1 MKERLKNN
9 FGLKLLSL
17 LLAFL
22 LWLLV
27 INIDKPMETK
37 VFQDIPVVVEHGE
50 IVTQQK
56 KTYRIVDN
64 TQTVNVK
71 VYATRSVLSKISN
84 EDIVA
89 TADMKELFLESQVPI
104 EIEIKGANYESAQA
118 DPRNLQVKIE
128 DNSSKSIPI
137 TPVSVGT
144 VRDGYVL
151 GEMNVEPK
159 KVTINGPES
168 VVDRVNK
175 AVAEVSVS
183 GLSEDTEKDAK
194 LILYDINGEVIDQTQ
209 LANNLGNFG
218 VSVNVKILKAK
229 SVPIVADGS
238 NLQVKEGYSVS
249 ELAVTPKAIEVAGET
264 ENLKNID
271 KIYIP
276 PDALESKVISEKTD
290 ISVDIL
296 PYLPE
301 GIRLADESESTV
313 VVTVTVEK
321 DGTKNLNLPV
331 GSITVMNLDEGYNM
345 NYSTT
350 NDLEVHVEGPREI
363 LKDLTVDKLASIDLS
378 EYHESGS
385 YTVPVSIELPDG
397 CSLYEKVEI
406 EIILEKK
413 KRSSE

>member
-9 FGLKLLSL
+9 LGLKLLAL
-17 LLAFL
+17 LFAFL

-37 VFQDIPVVVEHGE
+37 VFQNIPVVVEHGE

-56 KTYRIVDN
+56 KTYRIMDN
-64 TQTVNVK
+64 TQSVSVK

-89 TADMKELFLESQVPI
+89 TADMKELFLESQIPI
-104 EIEIKGANYESAQA
+104 KIEIKGADYESAQA
-118 DPRNLQVKIE
+118 EPRNLQVKIE

-175 AVAEVSVS
+175 AVAEVNIS
-183 GLSEDTEKDAK
+183 GLSEDTQKDSK
-194 LILYDINGEVIDQTQ
+194 LILYDGNGDVIDQTQ

-218 VSVNVKILKAK
+218 VSVNVTILKSK
-229 SVPIVADGS
+229 SVPILADGS
-238 NLQVKEGYSVS
+238 GLQIKEGYSVS
-249 ELAVTPKAIEVAGET
+249 EVAVTPKGIDVAGEKET
-264 ENLKNID
+264 LKNID

-276 PDALESKVISEKTD
+276 PEALTSDVISEKTD
-290 ISVDIL
+290 MSVDIT

-301 GIRLADESESTV
+301 GIRLADESEATV

-321 DGTKNLNLPV
+321 DGTKNLKLPV
-331 GSITVMNLDEGYNM
+331 GSITVTNLDENYTM
-345 NYSTT
+345 NYTTT

-378 EYHESGS
+378 EYHESGN
-385 YTVPVSIELPDG
+385 YTVPVSIELPEE

>member
-37 VFQDIPVVVEHGE
+37 VFQGIPVVVEHGE

-56 KTYRIVDN
+56 KTYRIMDN

-89 TADMKELFLESQVPI
+89 TADMKELFLESQIPI
-104 EIEIKGANYESAQA
+104 EIKIKGADYESAQA
-118 DPRNLQVKIE
+118 EPRNLQVKIE

-183 GLSEDTEKDAK
+183 GLFEDTEKDAK
-194 LILYDINGEVIDQTQ
+194 LILYDGNGEVIDQTQ

-218 VSVNVKILKAK
+218 VSVNVKILKSK
-229 SVPIVADGS
+229 SVPIEADGS
-238 NLQVKEGYSVS
+238 ALQAKEGYSISDVV
-249 ELAVTPKAIEVAGET
+249 VTPKGIEVAAEK
-264 ENLKNID
+264 EILKNIE

-276 PDALESKVISEKTD
+276 PEVLSSEVISEKTD

-331 GSITVMNLDEGYNM
+331 GSITVTNLDEDYTM
-345 NYSTT
+345 NYATT

-378 EYHESGS
+378 EYHESGN
-385 YTVPVSIELPDG
+385 YTVPVSIELPEG